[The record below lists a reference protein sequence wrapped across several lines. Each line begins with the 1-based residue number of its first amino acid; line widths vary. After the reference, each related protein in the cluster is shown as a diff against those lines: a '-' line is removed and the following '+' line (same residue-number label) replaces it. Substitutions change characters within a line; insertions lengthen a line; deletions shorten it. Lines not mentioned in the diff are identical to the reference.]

1 MSLLL
6 RSLVL
11 CICLF
16 AILAQTGC
24 QTRGARS
31 TTAPTQPV
39 NVINHT
45 VLVGETLSSI
55 AARYDVSI
63 DTLVSANSLRGNS
76 LIPGTVLRVPGGK
89 FPIESPVAG
98 PIIPAAPAIEP
109 NESWYQPRAKWTQ
122 QPIILSRTKPMG
134 GTPNVITIHHSGDK
148 DDIHTESAA
157 WLRQVDL
164 NHIKGTNHAEPWACI
179 GYHFII
185 DVSGKVYE
193 GRPLKYQGAHAGN
206 DQVNKLNIGI
216 CLIGDFDQARVPAAQ
231 RTALL
236 STLDRLC
243 LQYGINRASV
253 YGHQHFKSTECPG
266 RFLSQIIASYTQRPV
281 DAAEPTT
288 KQAVVPRTTKS
299 LGTVTPARK

>member
-11 CICLF
+11 CVCLF
-16 AILAQTGC
+16 AGLAQTGC
-24 QTRGARS
+24 QTRSARNNK
-31 TTAPTQPV
+31 APTNPV
-39 NVINHT
+39 ST
-45 VLVGETLSSI
+45 AS
-55 AARYDVSI
+55 
-63 DTLVSANSLRGNS
+63 
-76 LIPGTVLRVPGGK
+76 GK
-89 FPIESPVAG
+89 PPVEIPVAKPLVPTP
-98 PIIPAAPAIEP
+98 PIPDSSG
-109 NESWYQPRAKWTQ
+109 SWYQPRAKWTQ
-122 QPIILSRTKPMG
+122 QSIVVSRTKPMG
-134 GTPNVITIHHSGDK
+134 GTPNVITVHHSGDK
-148 DDIHTESAA
+148 DDIHTESAE

-164 NHIKGTNHAEPWACI
+164 NHIKGTGHAEPWACI

-243 LQYGINRASV
+243 LQYDINRTSV
-253 YGHQHFKSTECPG
+253 YGHKHFKSTECPG
-266 RFLSQIIASYTQRPV
+266 RYLSQIIASYTQRP
-281 DAAEPTT
+281 AETAEPTR
-288 KQAVVPRTTKS
+288 KQAVAPRAAS
-299 LGTVTPARK
+299 RLGTVTPAHK

>member
-16 AILAQTGC
+16 AGLAQTGC
-24 QTRGARS
+24 QMRGERS
-31 TTAPTQPV
+31 TKAPTQPV
-39 NVINHT
+39 
-45 VLVGETLSSI
+45 S
-55 AARYDVSI
+55 
-63 DTLVSANSLRGNS
+63 
-76 LIPGTVLRVPGGK
+76 VPSGRL
-89 FPIESPVAG
+89 PIESPVVG
-98 PIIPAAPAIEP
+98 PLVPVPVPDPSEL
-109 NESWYQPRAKWTQ
+109 WYQPRAKWTQ
-122 QPIILSRTKPMG
+122 QPIILNRTKPMG

-148 DDIHTESAA
+148 DDIHTESRE

-164 NHIKGTNHAEPWACI
+164 NHIKGTGHAEPWACI

-243 LQYGINRASV
+243 LQYDISRTSV

-266 RFLSQIIASYTQRPV
+266 RYLSQIIASYTQRTAE
-281 DAAEPTT
+281 AAEPTR
-288 KQAVVPRTTKS
+288 KQAATPRAAPR
-299 LGTVTPARK
+299 LGAVTPARK

>member
-16 AILAQTGC
+16 AGLAQTGC
-24 QTRGARS
+24 QMRGARS
-31 TTAPTQPV
+31 ATAPTHPV
-39 NVINHT
+39 ST
-45 VLVGETLSSI
+45 
-55 AARYDVSI
+55 
-63 DTLVSANSLRGNS
+63 
-76 LIPGTVLRVPGGK
+76 PGAKL
-89 FPIESPVAG
+89 PIESPVVG
-98 PIIPAAPAIEP
+98 PVAPKLPVLNP
-109 NESWYQPRAKWTQ
+109 NESWYQPRSKWTQ
-122 QPIILSRTKPMG
+122 QPIVVSRTKPMG
-134 GTPNVITIHHSGDK
+134 GTPNVITVHHSGDK
-148 DDIHTESAA
+148 DDTQTESSA

-164 NHIKGTNHAEPWACI
+164 NHIKGNNHAEPWACI

-185 DVSGKVYE
+185 DASGKVYE

-236 STLDRLC
+236 NTLDRLC
-243 LQYGINRASV
+243 LQYDISRASV

-266 RFLSQIIASYTQRPV
+266 RYLSQIIASYTQRPAE
-281 DAAEPTT
+281 AAEPTR
-288 KQAVVPRTTKS
+288 KQAAAPRAAPR